1 MVKEV
6 YSSNLLCEIWITCKE
21 KKKIVKLK
29 RKASQEFQ
37 VILTSV
43 NMIFYYKIITEIVVV
58 SLNDSTNMH

>member
-1 MVKEV
+1 MRWTYIAHKP
-6 YSSNLLCEIWITCKE
+6 SKWWFIIGKE